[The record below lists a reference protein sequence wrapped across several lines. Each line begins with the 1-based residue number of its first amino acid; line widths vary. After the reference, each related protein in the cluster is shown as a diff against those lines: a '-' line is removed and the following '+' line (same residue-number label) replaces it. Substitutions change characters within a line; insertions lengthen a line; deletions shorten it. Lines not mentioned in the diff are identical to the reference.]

1 MRAVKN
7 QLEARNI
14 PVFVVEATV
23 GQSFA
28 DLMRIG
34 LLRAK
39 GMVAF
44 CTSEY
49 GAYTGVGY
57 ETFHELEFVH
67 DHQLPLFPIRLC
79 DEWPPAPQNNEQGI
93 IQNNFVFKGLVY
105 IDDRQMTRAQWV
117 ADQIAE
123 AVAFMGMGHGIFE
136 TKPRAT
142 WLHRTFWSF
151 CPADG
156 NCIILSYVGNNLVGA
171 LVGLFISLACFCI
184 AGVCWLAWYFKK
196 NSCEFER
203 KKNLHKDV
211 FCCLLCCWLQSWGNS
226 SCNMTLA
233 RGLRQ

>member
-28 DLMRIG
+28 DLTRIG
-34 LLRAK
+34 LLPAK

-49 GAYTGVGY
+49 GAYTGVY
-57 ETFHELEFVH
+57 STFDELEFAH

-79 DEWPPAPQNNEQGI
+79 DEWPPAPQDSERGI
-93 IQNNFVFKGLVY
+93 AQNRFVFKKNLVFR
-105 IDDRQMTRAQWV
+105 DDRQMTRAQWV

-123 AVAFMGMGHGIFE
+123 SVARIGSFK

-142 WLHRTFWSF
+142 WLHRTF
-151 CPADG
+151 
-156 NCIILSYVGNNLVGA
+156 
-171 LVGLFISLACFCI
+171 
-184 AGVCWLAWYFKK
+184 
-196 NSCEFER
+196 
-203 KKNLHKDV
+203 
-211 FCCLLCCWLQSWGNS
+211 
-226 SCNMTLA
+226 
-233 RGLRQ
+233 